1 MSKPSR
7 GLKFCP
13 VSNDL
18 LYPRENKD
26 LRRLEYYCKN
36 CDYVQVGFLAPQQL
50 LTCLK
55 PGQPLLR
62 PSSRSSLLG
71 DNHLPFLLQCSAGE
85 QHIYI

>member
-36 CDYVQVGFLAPQQL
+36 CEYVQVRLGSNLAML
-50 LTCLK
+50 V
-55 PGQPLLR
+55 
-62 PSSRSSLLG
+62 
-71 DNHLPFLLQCSAGE
+71 
-85 QHIYI
+85 QH

>member
-18 LYPRENKD
+18 LYPRENKE

-36 CDYVQVGFLAPQQL
+36 CDYVQVRHCRIL
-50 LTCLK
+50 LMLT
-55 PGQPLLR
+55 Q
-62 PSSRSSLLG
+62 
-71 DNHLPFLLQCSAGE
+71 
-85 QHIYI
+85 